1 MGEGA
6 LPTQGR
12 DVLGPQVK
20 GENHSSLAEPGDRV
34 ESLASHRRS
43 FARHRFPPAES
54 GSENFAAK
62 ARDEFLSLANFPLPL
77 GQLQVRRGAL
87 FGVLHPPIE
96 HRRLHAAREP
106 HERARERDAHP
117 TTIGCLVHP
126 LGEAPEHG
134 PLRHSR
140 ESRGQPAPVH
150 ASGLPLLD
158 PSSQRALQAA
168 VRDRQ
173 RATLD
178 LTGHRVPVPLLV
190 NLAAPVRKRFF
201 EQSLGHSHRRA
212 SKDGA
217 PALVAFDDVQPPAER
232 GERHATGHAHERG
245 FEPASLHLVRPGV
258 VLPSDKGEEDVPL
271 RPGQRDA
278 AGELEVDLEALVRP
292 HLRLLCVLDD
302 AKPVVKR
309 SLLGPAHEP
318 GEDVADHLAL
328 PLQIGRD

>member
-12 DVLGPQVK
+12 DVLGPHVK
-20 GENHSSLAEPGDRV
+20 SENHSSLAEPGDRV

-106 HERARERDAHP
+106 HDRARERHAHP
-117 TTIGCLVHP
+117 VTIGCLVHP

-168 VRDRQ
+168 VRDCQ

-190 NLAAPVRKRFF
+190 NLGAPVRKRFG

-212 SKDGA
+212 SQDGA

-232 GERHATGHAHERG
+232 GE
-245 FEPASLHLVRPGV
+245 
-258 VLPSDKGEEDVPL
+258 
-271 RPGQRDA
+271 
-278 AGELEVDLEALVRP
+278 
-292 HLRLLCVLDD
+292 
-302 AKPVVKR
+302 
-309 SLLGPAHEP
+309 
-318 GEDVADHLAL
+318 
-328 PLQIGRD
+328 